1 MSQSKLTKQ
10 LLDACHSRDLEQVK
24 QVLELGGNPSSVL
37 SEHPNGLNALHLV
50 CTQGSFNILKVLV
63 KSCNACDIEMQD
75 GQMGLTPLHYA
86 CLYGH
91 FEIVEYLYSSVGSD
105 PHSKTYDGGTALH
118 MACRCLSGGVKA
130 LEIVKHLVTVANCDV
145 NVSTRKGYTPLMVL
159 MSQSNEDRLSI
170 VRYLIFECACN
181 LSLQNKYGNTALH
194 IACTSGNVKYIQ
206 ELLNTDNGL
215 HSAMISNLNGDI
227 PLHLACQHNHTECV
241 EVVAEAYV
249 DGLHQVNKAS
259 LTPLMCKMQQTMDN
273 KLVSLLVQKMQEN
286 PDKDGNTPLHLACS
300 IQNIRLANIV
310 AELNCDP
317 NKINNDGDTPLH
329 LACRHDSL
337 QLSELLLKMNS
348 DVNIENKDGETALTI
363 GCKKT
368 THSLAKLFQEKGIRN
383 NLGETPFFI
392 ACKFGNVKLVTLMTM
407 TNLDSYEMNN
417 AGTTPFQAAL
427 NHGHLETVK
436 VLMKKPTELSG
447 ISEID
452 WYYKRGLNPSHLLKG
467 QFAYLLHAVCH
478 EHDKDILKNLI
489 LRQIPDSMV
498 KYAIGMTLHYA
509 CYYGHIYIVKHL
521 VNDLSFSTSVKT
533 LYDQTPLHF
542 ACMAVCSEEAALD
555 IVKFLIAETSCDCNS
570 QTTNGESPLMILL
583 DIHSD
588 WNNVIQYLVCDCHC
602 DLLLTNGFSETV
614 LHIACTKR
622 NSDAVKMIVETGI
635 DPNIEDEA
643 GNTPLHL
650 ACRCA
655 YKDLIAII
663 LDSVHCGVN
672 TVLDIL
678 ICFNDQLEVVSL
690 VTKSMHLKQDDN
702 GNTPLHSIC
711 ITNNTELATVA
722 ANAECNPN
730 VLNKQQDTPLHIA
743 CRNSSIKMVEILLSI
758 KDCDVNV
765 KNKHGD
771 SPLHL
776 ACRNKNMLIVEMLTA
791 KQPDIYAKNNDG
803 NTPISEAFHPHCHN
817 LEMVWLILSH
827 LYTTSNK
834 RETLEHS
841 AILYN
846 YCDLSVLKQLVK
858 GGLDISQFFK
868 CNSTSLKN
876 ILHII
881 CGQAGDIN
889 ALKYFVQSY
898 DCFLMPKDRNGWT
911 PLHYACNYGHLDIVM
926 YLMNELN
933 CESQTESTKGEMPL
947 VHVACSPCC
956 SEEKALSVLNFL
968 IVACKCDQNAR
979 DIDGNSPLMYLL
991 HNRPSM
997 KCIARY
1003 LIVECQCD
1011 LSIKN
1016 HDEDNAFH
1024 IACKT
1029 CNIDVVQILLETR
1042 SNEINAKNKE
1052 KNTPLHLA
1060 CKFGHEE
1067 VVKMLLSSQNCC
1079 LYELN
1084 EASLTPLQVAET
1096 NNHLSIVS
1104 LLIYAMYDNP
1114 DDNRNTPLHI
1124 ACQDKNVH
1132 LVKIILERNFNVTAA
1147 NSNGDT
1153 PLHLACRSGSFKVVK
1168 LLIDDCDVDSRN
1180 KNGNTPLH
1188 EACSVGHIAIA
1199 KLLLKSSMFP
1209 DAKNYTG
1216 LTPTQCAFQH
1226 NNFKIAEIL
1235 ITWPG
1240 NGKLRGRK
1248 LTMEAILTKVKH
1260 LVKEGVE
1267 PSQILNIKFDKEVKT
1282 FLHAACTVG
1291 DIEAVQLLTTNS
1303 IHNHESD
1310 INGWTPLHYACY
1322 YGHYEIVHY
1331 LIEEVQSN
1339 PYITTKNGINPL
1351 QLACDS
1357 QCLKVVTYLA
1367 TEGRCNPDAIVYNRD
1382 ALLSY
1387 LLKSARCP
1395 LSILQYL
1402 ITGYHCKLSI
1412 QDIDGNTALH
1422 IACSKVSNL
1431 DAVNMIVSR
1440 SDWPNHVRN
1449 HEGNT
1454 PLHLACMFGYS
1465 EIVKTLLETRKCGL
1479 YELNKAQCTPLE
1491 VTSNTETALL
1501 LIKEMYLC
1509 RDKDGNTPL
1518 HTACQN
1524 QNPQQIM
1531 FITKNG
1537 FDVSTRNY
1545 DNDTP
1550 LHLLCRNGNYHC
1562 TKILINSNND
1572 LNVRNKNGDTPLSLA
1587 CRHCHYHIVKM
1598 LLTTEAISNKDS
1610 NGDTPL
1616 HLACQTNSVTLVKL
1630 VLEKCSTFHIKE
1642 QNNSGNTS
1650 LHLAYKFDNARMAH
1664 LLIKTLVIKHHQ
1676 GLIYSDITQENLL
1689 MEVKQLVK
1697 EGVDPSYLTW
1707 MQVDEIKKQSFLH
1720 AACGHIGDTEAVQLL
1735 AGKGNSDIKDAQG
1748 WTPLHYA
1755 CIHGHLEIMTHLI
1768 TQAKSNPEIATPAG
1782 TLPLQLACSHSICS
1796 EAKALNIVK
1805 FLITTAKC
1813 DPDTNVYDGDTLL
1826 IYLL

>member
-1 MSQSKLTKQ
+1 M
-10 LLDACHSRDLEQVK
+10 
-24 QVLELGGNPSSVL
+24 
-37 SEHPNGLNALHLV
+37 
-50 CTQGSFNILKVLV
+50 
-63 KSCNACDIEMQD
+63 
-75 GQMGLTPLHYA
+75 
-86 CLYGH
+86 
-91 FEIVEYLYSSVGSD
+91 
-105 PHSKTYDGGTALH
+105 
-118 MACRCLSGGVKA
+118 
-130 LEIVKHLVTVANCDV
+130 
-145 NVSTRKGYTPLMVL
+145 
-159 MSQSNEDRLSI
+159 
-170 VRYLIFECACN
+170 
-181 LSLQNKYGNTALH
+181 
-194 IACTSGNVKYIQ
+194 
-206 ELLNTDNGL
+206 
-215 HSAMISNLNGDI
+215 
-227 PLHLACQHNHTECV
+227 
-241 EVVAEAYV
+241 
-249 DGLHQVNKAS
+249 
-259 LTPLMCKMQQTMDN
+259 
-273 KLVSLLVQKMQEN
+273 
-286 PDKDGNTPLHLACS
+286 
-300 IQNIRLANIV
+300 
-310 AELNCDP
+310 
-317 NKINNDGDTPLH
+317 
-329 LACRHDSL
+329 
-337 QLSELLLKMNS
+337 
-348 DVNIENKDGETALTI
+348 
-363 GCKKT
+363 
-368 THSLAKLFQEKGIRN
+368 
-383 NLGETPFFI
+383 
-392 ACKFGNVKLVTLMTM
+392 
-407 TNLDSYEMNN
+407 
-417 AGTTPFQAAL
+417 
-427 NHGHLETVK
+427 
-436 VLMKKPTELSG
+436 
-447 ISEID
+447 
-452 WYYKRGLNPSHLLKG
+452 
-467 QFAYLLHAVCH
+467 
-478 EHDKDILKNLI
+478 
-489 LRQIPDSMV
+489 
-498 KYAIGMTLHYA
+498 
-509 CYYGHIYIVKHL
+509 
-521 VNDLSFSTSVKT
+521 
-533 LYDQTPLHF
+533 
-542 ACMAVCSEEAALD
+542 
-555 IVKFLIAETSCDCNS
+555 
-570 QTTNGESPLMILL
+570 
-583 DIHSD
+583 
-588 WNNVIQYLVCDCHC
+588 
-602 DLLLTNGFSETV
+602 
-614 LHIACTKR
+614 
-622 NSDAVKMIVETGI
+622 
-635 DPNIEDEA
+635 
-643 GNTPLHL
+643 
-650 ACRCA
+650 
-655 YKDLIAII
+655 
-663 LDSVHCGVN
+663 
-672 TVLDIL
+672 
-678 ICFNDQLEVVSL
+678 
-690 VTKSMHLKQDDN
+690 
-702 GNTPLHSIC
+702 
-711 ITNNTELATVA
+711 
-722 ANAECNPN
+722 
-730 VLNKQQDTPLHIA
+730 
-743 CRNSSIKMVEILLSI
+743 
-758 KDCDVNV
+758 
-765 KNKHGD
+765 
-771 SPLHL
+771 
-776 ACRNKNMLIVEMLTA
+776 
-791 KQPDIYAKNNDG
+791 
-803 NTPISEAFHPHCHN
+803 
-817 LEMVWLILSH
+817 
-827 LYTTSNK
+827 
-834 RETLEHS
+834 
-841 AILYN
+841 
-846 YCDLSVLKQLVK
+846 VK

-1029 CNIDVVQILLETR
+1029 CNVDVVQILLETR

-1124 ACQDKNVH
+1124 ACQDKNIH

-1267 PSQILNIKFDKEVKT
+1267 PLQILNIKFDKEVKT

-1598 LLTTEAISNKDS
+1598 LLTTEGISNKDS

-1826 IYLL
+1826 IYLLKTKNKKISILQYLILDYGCCLSTRDYKGNTALHIVCSYVSSNLQFQALKVIKMIADKGDCYANVKNDLFDTPLRLACMGGKLQIINALLSSFGGNCGLYDEDNIDHIPLITAFNLGNHSIASLIITEMYKRQDKSRNTPLHIACMTGNISLMQFIAKMNCDINAMNHDGDTALHIAVRKGHLELMKVLLELVSDTDVIHQCNKVGKNPLHVACEIGDPLLFVELLKWKSFSLAKHEYTLLHLACECGHTPIVDIMLLETDVDINAKNSDGCTALHVACETGNNKIALLLLGKECDINIRDKNGNTPLHLACQAGSFQVCEEMLKANCNINARNNDGDTPLFMACKYCHFDILQQLINETEIQINATNNAGDTLFHILCRSPYCTSTITRYALEITQIDPNMPN